1 MHIAR
6 DADPALL
13 PHLAAGGVRF
23 VFNGPATLRSV
34 ALAGTFNSW
43 VGDACMLERVTPT
56 RWTCTLPLPPGRH
69 LYRFVLDD
77 TDWIADPANPWM
89 SEDGQGNSCLTVC
102 RDGTVFLRRRGLRAE
117 APGGLHRNHQALQ
130 SPTWLR
136 DAVVYQLSVRAFG
149 GDFDG
154 VRARLGHLAD
164 LGVNTIWMMPIH
176 PVGVA
181 GRRGTLGDPYAVRDF
196 EAIDPALGDEDG
208 LRRLVD
214 AIHARGMRIVFDW
227 TLNRSSV
234 DHPLTVTHP
243 EWYQRDRAGNVTY
256 AVPRREYFAG
266 FDFRNGAL
274 RRYLIDT
281 MCRWVERFGLDGM
294 RFDDSDITPTD
305 FLDEIRA
312 ALAVVKPDI
321 ALISQAYDEFHHL
334 AACDLTYEGGT
345 REMLRRV
352 THGEAGAR
360 EFAQYWNEST
370 YSFPR
375 DALRLRWLEE
385 KEQPRADAVFGHEA
399 HLAAAAVLLTMDGV
413 PHILMGQ
420 EFGES
425 GWRDWTVLFDDWRL
439 DWSRFDHATF
449 AHFSALLEL
458 RRHHPALRR
467 GATVFIDGLPDG
479 VIGMVRSVDG
489 ERIAVYANLASRPA
503 ALPAR
508 LLDETD
514 VPLYARGWDQ
524 DAGSL
529 DAHGCLVAPLR

>member
-13 PHLAAGGVRF
+13 PHNAAGGVRF
-23 VFNGPATLRSV
+23 VFDGLESLRTV

-56 RWTCTLPLPPGRH
+56 RWTCILPLPPGRH
-69 LYRFVLDD
+69 LYKFVLDD

-102 RDGTVFLRRRGLRAE
+102 LDGTVFLRRRGLCAE
-117 APGGLHRNHQALQ
+117 APGALYRNHQALP
-130 SPTWLR
+130 SPEWLR

-176 PVGVA
+176 PIGVA

-243 EWYQRDRAGNVTY
+243 DWFQRDREGNVMY

-266 FDFRNGAL
+266 FDFGNAAL
-274 RRYLIDT
+274 RRYLIDA
-281 MCRWVERFGLDGM
+281 MCRWVERFDLDGM

-312 ALAVVKPDI
+312 ALAAVKPDI

-352 THGEAGAR
+352 AHGEAGAR

-385 KEQPRADAVFGHEA
+385 KEQPRADAVFGHDA
-399 HLAAAAVLLTMDGV
+399 HLAAAAVLLAMDGV

-439 DWSRFDHATF
+439 DWSRFDHAAF
-449 AHFSALLEL
+449 AHFSALIAL
-458 RRHHPALRR
+458 RRRHPALRR
-467 GATVFIDGLPDG
+467 GATAFIDGLPDG
-479 VIGMVRSVDG
+479 VIGLVRSLDG
-489 ERIAVYANLASRPA
+489 ERIGVYANLASTTA
-503 ALPAR
+503 TLP
-508 LLDETD
+508 DGMG

>member
-6 DADPALL
+6 DANPALL
-13 PHLAAGGVRF
+13 PHDVPGGVRF
-23 VFNGPATLRSV
+23 VFDGPDTLRSV

-43 VGDACMLERVTPT
+43 VGDACLLERVTPT
-56 RWTCTLPLPPGRH
+56 RWTCILPLPPGRH
-69 LYRFVLDD
+69 LYKFVLDD
-77 TDWIADPANPWM
+77 TKWIADPANPWM

-102 RDGTVFLRRRGLRAE
+102 LDGTVFLRRRGLNADV
-117 APGGLHRNHQALQ
+117 PGVLYQQHQALA
-130 SPTWLR
+130 SPEWLR
-136 DAVVYQLSVRAFG
+136 DAVIYQLSVRAFG

-176 PVGVA
+176 PIGVA

-196 EAIDPALGDEDG
+196 ETIDPALGDEDG

-234 DHPLTVTHP
+234 DHPLTVSHP
-243 EWYQRDRAGNVTY
+243 EWFQRDRAGNVMY

-266 FDFRNGAL
+266 FDFRNAAL
-274 RRYLIDT
+274 RRYLVDA

-312 ALAVVKPDI
+312 ALAKVNPDI
-321 ALISQAYDEFHHL
+321 ALISQACDEFHHL

-352 THGEAGAR
+352 AHGEADAR
-360 EFAQYWNEST
+360 AFAQYWNEST

-375 DALRLRWLEE
+375 GALRLRWLEE
-385 KEQPRADAVFGHEA
+385 KEQPRADAVFGHDA
-399 HLAAAAVLLTMDGV
+399 HLAAAAVLLAMDGV

-449 AHFSALLEL
+449 AHFSALIKL

-467 GATVFIDGLPDG
+467 GATTFIDGLPDG
-479 VIGMVRSVDG
+479 VIGLVRSLDG
-489 ERIAVYANLASRPA
+489 ERIVVYANLGPTTA
-503 ALPAR
+503 ALP
-508 LLDETD
+508 DGMG

>member
-6 DADPALL
+6 DADPDQL
-13 PHLAAGGVRF
+13 PHHVPGGVRF
-23 VFNGPATLRSV
+23 LFDGPAALRSV

-43 VGDACMLERVTPT
+43 VGDACMLARVTPT
-56 RWTCTLPLPPGRH
+56 RWTCTVPLPPGRH
-69 LYRFVLDD
+69 LYKFVLNDMH
-77 TDWIADPANPWM
+77 WIADPANPWM

-102 RDGTVFLRRRGLRAE
+102 QDGTVFLRRRGLRAE
-117 APGGLHRNHQALQ
+117 APGALYLDHKALA
-130 SPTWLR
+130 SPAWLR

-149 GDFDG
+149 GGFDG

-176 PVGVA
+176 PIGVA

-196 EAIDPALGDEDG
+196 ETIDPALGDEDG

-243 EWYQRDRAGNVTY
+243 EWFQRDREGNVMY

-266 FDFRNGAL
+266 FDFSHPAL
-274 RRYLIDT
+274 RRYLVDT

-312 ALAVVKPDI
+312 ALAKVNPDI

-352 THGEAGAR
+352 AHGEAGAR

-385 KEQPRADAVFGHEA
+385 KEQPRADAMFGHDA
-399 HLAAAAVLLTMDGV
+399 HLAAASVLLTMDGV

-439 DWSRFDHATF
+439 DWSRFDHPTF
-449 AHFSALLEL
+449 AHFSALVKL
-458 RRHHPALRR
+458 RRRHPALRR
-467 GATVFIDGLPDG
+467 GATAFIDGLPDG
-479 VIGMVRSVDG
+479 VIGMVRSLDG
-489 ERIAVYANLASRPA
+489 ERIVVYANLASTTA
-503 ALPAR
+503 ALP
-508 LLDETD
+508 DGMG

-529 DAHGCLVAPLR
+529 DAHGCIVAPLR

>member
-13 PHLAAGGVRF
+13 PHVAAGGVRF
-23 VFNGPATLRSV
+23 FFDGPESLRTV

-43 VGDACMLERVTPT
+43 AGAACMLERETPT
-56 RWTCTLPLPPGRH
+56 RWTCTLPLLPGRH
-69 LYRFVLDD
+69 LYKFVLDD

-102 RDGTVFLRRRGLRAE
+102 LDGTVFLRRRGLGAD
-117 APGGLHRNHQALQ
+117 APGAPYRHHQALA
-130 SPTWLR
+130 SPAWLR
-136 DAVVYQLSVRAFG
+136 DAVVYQMSVRAFG

-176 PVGVA
+176 PIGVA
-181 GRRGTLGDPYAVRDF
+181 GRRGSLGDPYAVRDF
-196 EAIDPALGDEDG
+196 ETIDPALGDEDG

-243 EWYQRDRAGNVTY
+243 EWYQRDGEGNVMY

-266 FDFRNGAL
+266 FDFGNAAL
-274 RRYLIDT
+274 RRYLIDA

-312 ALAVVKPDI
+312 ALAAVKPDI

-352 THGEAGAR
+352 AHGEAGAC
-360 EFAQYWNEST
+360 EFAQYWHEST

-385 KEQPRADAVFGHEA
+385 KEQPRADAVFGHDA
-399 HLAAAAVLLTMDGV
+399 HLAAASVLLTMDGV

-439 DWSRFDHATF
+439 DWSAFDHAAF
-449 AHFSALLEL
+449 AHFSALIKL
-458 RRHHPALRR
+458 RQRHPALRR
-467 GATVFIDGLPDG
+467 GATAFIDGLPDG
-479 VIGMVRSVDG
+479 VIGMVRSLDG
-489 ERIAVYANLASRPA
+489 ERIAVYANLAATTA
-503 ALPAR
+503 ALP
-508 LLDETD
+508 DGMG

-524 DAGSL
+524 DAVSL